1 MKKDT
6 TPLFKIDWSQPYQA
20 IVRIT
25 PEDAL
30 RILENHNNGNRLLRH
45 GGAKYIA
52 EQITKGEWVE
62 NHPQPICFSMNGKLI
77 DGQHRINGI
86 VLSGKTVW
94 ATCNFG
100 VDPQIMQY
108 MDTGISRSLGDRV
121 TFVEHRE
128 MNKFISALVTLRHN
142 TGKGGKPTPVTA
154 MELFYEKERAY
165 IAIAE
170 KHQAKRY
177 VSTVNVGIVF
187 VDYYERY
194 GKEAAEMYGELFKMT
209 TDCQPAQAVKSF
221 LASTSLRGPT
231 QCPYIISACMAN
243 HEGRKVKQLK
253 AATWR

>member
-6 TPLFKIDWSQPYQA
+6 TPLFKIDWSKPQQS

-25 PEDAL
+25 PDDAL

-62 NHPQPICFSMNGKLI
+62 NHPQPICFTEDGLLL

-86 VLSGKTVW
+86 LLANVSVW
-94 ATCNFG
+94 ASCHFG
-100 VDPQIMQY
+100 VNPKYMQY

-121 TFVEHRE
+121 TFVAHRE
-128 MNKFISALVTLRHN
+128 MNKFISGLVTLRHSM
-142 TGKGGKPTPVTA
+142 TKGGKPTPATA
-154 MELFYEKERAY
+154 MELFYEKEKAY
-165 IAIAE
+165 IAVAE

-177 VSTVNVGIVF
+177 VSTVNVGIAF

-194 GKEAAEMYGELFKMT
+194 GKEALEMYSELFKMT
-209 TDCQPAQAVKSF
+209 TDCQPAQALKSF
-221 LASTSLRGPT
+221 LATTIMRGT
-231 QCPYIISACMAN
+231 TTYPYIVSACMAH
-243 HEGRKVKQLK
+243 HEGRKVKQIK